1 MCNESHTRLHDT
13 ESISLQR
20 TSFASFEPGAARFD
34 MIALVATLHH
44 MELQPTLEQAA
55 ALLRP
60 GGHLMVVGLAANH
73 TPSDWILS
81 AAALLFVRIG
91 SLLHRETADVGVPT
105 TEPREN
111 LAVIRH
117 VSRKVLPGR
126 KLRRGLY
133 YRYLLTWEKPKE
145 AIGSVPQ

>member
-1 MCNESHTRLHDT
+1 
-13 ESISLQR
+13 
-20 TSFASFEPGAARFD
+20 

-81 AAALLFVRIG
+81 AAALWAAALISDSGVDSF
-91 SLLHRETADVGVPT
+91 SYAANADC
-105 TEPREN
+105 
-111 LAVIRH
+111 
-117 VSRKVLPGR
+117 
-126 KLRRGLY
+126 
-133 YRYLLTWEKPKE
+133 W
-145 AIGSVPQ
+145 